1 MSAGWGVQLWDVS
14 AAALLQTLLLDDL
27 AQPDMGGAVQPYTCV
42 SYMGELLAAGR
53 RGEVV
58 LVDPR
63 VGGVAGRLRCPVG
76 SSTGGIGV
84 GRTAAAA
91 SIGGGGGAAGMY
103 GSGGGGGFGMGLGS
117 IAAAAGGAGAG
128 GVFGGEAGVA
138 AAAAALA
145 GNGGGG
151 GGGGERQCVGVQLDE
166 WKLVCGFNDGR
177 RQLHLYDIRSLP
189 GGSAAGG
196 GVEAGAVG
204 SATVRCGARGPW
216 HTPLMTFTAP
226 ARVNCF
232 QVWDITIEARILID
246 CSHILPSCQSSP
258 AVGLVGL
265 RLRRLVPI
273 TEVRLPQFRIGGH
286 QRHPVD
292 ALMVFSML
300 N

>member
-84 GRTAAAA
+84 GKTAAASA
-91 SIGGGGGAAGMY
+91 GGGGGAAAMY
-103 GSGGGGGFGMGLGS
+103 GSGGGGFGMGLGS
-117 IAAAAGGAGAG
+117 IAAAAGGAGG
-128 GVFGGEAGVA
+128 GGAFGGEAGIA

-145 GNGGGG
+145 GNGGGS

-189 GGSAAGG
+189 KGGAVGGAMEAGP
-196 GVEAGAVG
+196 AGAVG
-204 SATVRCGARGPW
+204 GATVRCGARGPW

-226 ARVNCF
+226 ARINCF
-232 QVWDITIEARILID
+232 QVWQCATEACILME
-246 CSHILPSCQSSP
+246 CLHSFPSSRSSP
-258 AVGLVGL
+258 AVGLVG
-265 RLRRLVPI
+265 
-273 TEVRLPQFRIGGH
+273 
-286 QRHPVD
+286 
-292 ALMVFSML
+292 
-300 N
+300 